1 MYESNKF
8 SRVYHLKQVTPM
20 WHFQSYEKGCCLCA
34 SEVKPKLDKF
44 LSKKGLMFNGNGNVD
59 QKSFDYKLSFVAP
72 DENPVLDNFKSPLF
86 FGNTRNKN
94 DDSRNDKQA
103 VFYKNEIIVKIFSFN
118 NLVLNEIDKNIREFF
133 LTTSFGTRQDKGFG
147 CFVISDST
155 SDTRSD
161 STILEEVASYV
172 FKVQLAET
180 SVADKNDWEE
190 RTFYKLFNYI
200 LYFHK
205 MIRSGINEPKYKKEG
220 KEYVLD
226 EYGKKVLDEKRTF
239 YYKSFMYHY
248 AKSLGETWDKPVIR
262 HNFELFNDKY
272 KRICVSRNINEER
285 YKSSKILFRDALGLA
300 TDQSWTKYKSM
311 DSDRKFR
318 VDQIKI
324 RGQKRIGNSDGY
336 DSVDRFKS
344 PILYRPYLN
353 LENSVNKVYLILDQ
367 DSLEKFK
374 EDSSFVVSKEPDKD
388 CYAKKTYSP
397 LSDMIIYKDFN
408 LENYLD
414 FVKDYC
420 DKVRK
425 EGGRLSGK
433 DNVNYIIESIFGRGG
448 TFEKI
453 DKRQKK
459 DGE

>member
-1 MYESNKF
+1 MCESNKF

-205 MIRSGINEPKYKKEG
+205 MIRSGVNEPKYKKEG

-272 KRICVSRNINEER
+272 KRICVSRNINEWAR
-285 YKSSKILFRDALGLA
+285 A
-300 TDQSWTKYKSM
+300 
-311 DSDRKFR
+311 
-318 VDQIKI
+318 
-324 RGQKRIGNSDGY
+324 
-336 DSVDRFKS
+336 
-344 PILYRPYLN
+344 
-353 LENSVNKVYLILDQ
+353 
-367 DSLEKFK
+367 
-374 EDSSFVVSKEPDKD
+374 
-388 CYAKKTYSP
+388 
-397 LSDMIIYKDFN
+397 
-408 LENYLD
+408 
-414 FVKDYC
+414 
-420 DKVRK
+420 
-425 EGGRLSGK
+425 
-433 DNVNYIIESIFGRGG
+433 
-448 TFEKI
+448 
-453 DKRQKK
+453 
-459 DGE
+459 